1 LDVQVTTQGRLPD
14 VGDYARE
21 KIGALSRFSHQP
33 VLHARVRVIR
43 HADPAVARP
52 VVAQANLDVSGR
64 LVRAQVEGATA
75 QEAIDRLEARLRRQL
90 GRIAGDRGH
99 YGLISPAG

>member
-1 LDVQVTTQGRLPD
+1 
-14 VGDYARE
+14 
-21 KIGALSRFSHQP
+21 

-90 GRIAGDRGH
+90 GRIARDRGH